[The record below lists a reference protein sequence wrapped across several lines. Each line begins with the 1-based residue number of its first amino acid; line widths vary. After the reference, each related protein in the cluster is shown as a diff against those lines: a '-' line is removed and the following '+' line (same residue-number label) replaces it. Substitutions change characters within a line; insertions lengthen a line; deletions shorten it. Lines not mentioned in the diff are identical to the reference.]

1 MTGRVRTL
9 MTMVLL
15 GGVLSLAAGANP
27 TVVESLDVER
37 YMGLWYAIASIPTTF
52 ERQCADGTTAEY
64 TLLDNGKIEVVN
76 TCFTEE
82 GEPDRAVGR
91 AWIPDPEE
99 PTKLK
104 VSFVRFLGFW
114 FFPGAYWVIDLDPE
128 YRFAVVG
135 HPSYR
140 YAWILSRTPR
150 LDQETMDGIIERLEA
165 QGYDYGTFRRI
176 DQSMHGSADD
186 SCCGP
191 PGTF

>member
-9 MTMVLL
+9 VTMVLA
-15 GGVLSLAAGANP
+15 GGILSLAAGAAP

-52 ERQCADGTTAEY
+52 ERQCVAGTTAEY
-64 TLLDNGKIEVVN
+64 TLLDDGKIEVAN
-76 TCFTEE
+76 TCLTED

-91 AWIPDPEE
+91 AWTPNPEE

-114 FFPGAYWVIDLDPE
+114 LFPGAYWVIDLDPE

-140 YAWILSRTPR
+140 YGWILSRTPT

-176 DQSMHGSADD
+176 DQSVHEETA
-186 SCCGP
+186 P
-191 PGTF
+191 